1 MSSAAPP
8 SSLFISC
15 GEPSGDIHAAAL
27 LLALRKIRPDLACG
41 ALAGP
46 SLRAAGVTEI
56 HGIEEL
62 SVMGFTEV
70 FSALPR
76 ALRMLGDIR
85 RHLETTRP
93 AAVILVDA
101 PEFNFRVARIAYD
114 LGIPAYYYISPKIW
128 AWRTGRVHFLKKYV
142 RKVISILPFE
152 VDFYARH
159 NLAVEYVG
167 NPLVDIIDLPALD
180 AIVPD
185 SNHIGIMPGSRK
197 KEIES
202 LLPEFGLAA
211 RILLQNSPNLT
222 FLCLRAP
229 NVRAER
235 LRELWPADVPLRL
248 IEPEDRYR
256 AIKSCNLMLAASGT
270 ATLECALIGTPTIAA
285 YKLSELTYRLAKLVV
300 KARWMSL
307 ANLIFEG
314 TVLPE
319 LLQEETDG
327 PNVAALAAR
336 WLKEPETLAVIRQ
349 KLSSLREILGP
360 PGAVDRAAGVI
371 LRDLEHFTVET
382 P

>member
-1 MSSAAPP
+1 MSRTAAQPP
-8 SSLFISC
+8 SLFISC

-27 LLALRKIRPDLACG
+27 LLSLRKRRPDLVCS

-46 SLRAAGVTEI
+46 SLRAAGVNEV

-85 RHLETTRP
+85 RYLKTARP

-101 PEFNFRVARIAYD
+101 PEFNFRVARIAHD
-114 LGIPAYYYISPKIW
+114 LNIPAYYYISPKIW
-128 AWRTGRVHFLKKYV
+128 AWRTGRVHFLRKYV
-142 RKVISILPFE
+142 RKIISILPFE
-152 VDFYARH
+152 VDFYAKH
-159 NLAVEYVG
+159 SMAVDYVG
-167 NPLVDIIDLPALD
+167 NPLVDIIDLPALE
-180 AIVPD
+180 AVAPAP
-185 SNHIGIMPGSRK
+185 NHIGIMPGSRK
-197 KEIES
+197 KEIDS

-211 RILLQNSPNLT
+211 RILRQNNPDLE

-229 NVRAER
+229 NVSADR

-248 IEPEDRYR
+248 VEPEDRYR
-256 AIKSCNLMLAASGT
+256 AIKSCNLMIAASGT

-285 YKLSELTYRLAKLVV
+285 YKVSKLTYSLGKLVV

-307 ANLIFEG
+307 ANWIFEE

-319 LLQEETDG
+319 LLQEEADG
-327 PNVAALAAR
+327 PNVAALAAN
-336 WLKEPETLAVIRQ
+336 WLAEPEITQGIRQ
-349 KLSSLREILGP
+349 KLSVLRDLLGP
-360 PGAVDRAAGVI
+360 PGAADRAADII
-371 LRDLEHFTVET
+371 LRDLEFEAL
-382 P
+382 